1 MPLPVV
7 RRALSCQRGVF
18 AIMGALLLPLLL
30 ILLLLVIDYG
40 RGLAARI
47 RWQGIA
53 ESAAMAGAAELD
65 GRPEA
70 TDRALAA
77 MRTQLRLEEEAAGE
91 RLRVPLDYWEWLD
104 RDGRPTRDGPTASGV
119 RIALTAAPV
128 RSFASRLIG
137 VLRPAA
143 GAEATAFTLAPTAR
157 AVNDTLVCR
166 ATPLAVCL
174 SEEAGAVLT
183 DPTAA
188 GRQMLLRFGAG
199 GLQPICAPGEACTP
213 DQAWAR
219 LAQPGGGFCASTMAQ
234 SVPLSEDRLRQA
246 LTDRFGSPPLWSQSG
261 AHPLITRYPRDLGD
275 SGVGGLGNGYWDRDY
290 YWRISRGQSLPS
302 RLGPATRYQ
311 TYLYEIGESFAMR
324 GRETFF
330 PVPPVSVPG
339 RDVIVPL
346 PLQRPFL
353 PLPEEMNPA
362 LAPESRVV
370 TVGLADCGGA
380 PAISIRQ
387 WLRLFVTEAPDADG
401 LRAEVIGRAVAGGA
415 HIYPQGR
422 LVR

>member
-1 MPLPVV
+1 MPLRMV
-7 RRALSCQRGVF
+7 RRALCCRRGVF

-65 GRPEA
+65 GRADA

-91 RLRVPLDYWEWLD
+91 RLRVPLDQWEWLD
-104 RDGRPTRDGPTASGV
+104 RDGRPTRDTSAAVGV
-119 RIALTAAPV
+119 RMALTTAPV
-128 RSFASRLIG
+128 RSFAARLIA
-137 VLRPAA
+137 VLRPTA
-143 GAEATAFTLAPTAR
+143 GAEATALTLAPTAR

-166 ATPLAVCL
+166 AAPLALCIG
-174 SEEAGAVLT
+174 EEAGSIVT

-188 GRQMLLRFGAG
+188 GRQLLLRFGAG
-199 GLQPICAPGEACTP
+199 GLQPICAPGEACTG

-219 LAQPGGGFCASTMAQ
+219 LAQPGGGFCASTAAQ
-234 SVPLSEDRLRQA
+234 SVPLATDRVQQA
-246 LTDRFGSPPLWSQSG
+246 LAERFGNPLLWGQSG
-261 AHPLITRYPRDLGD
+261 VHPLVTRYPRDLGD

-290 YWRISRGQSLPS
+290 YWRVSRGQSPPS

-311 TYLYEIGESFAMR
+311 TYLYEIGETFAMR

-330 PVPPVSVPG
+330 PVPPVPAPG
-339 RDVIVPL
+339 REVVIPL

-353 PLPEEMNPA
+353 PLPEDMNPG
-362 LAPESRVV
+362 LTPDSRVL
-370 TVGLADCGGA
+370 TVGLAECGGG
-380 PAISIRQ
+380 PAVSIRH
-387 WLRLFVTEAPDADG
+387 WLRLFVTEAPDAEG

-415 HIYPQGR
+415 HVYPQGR